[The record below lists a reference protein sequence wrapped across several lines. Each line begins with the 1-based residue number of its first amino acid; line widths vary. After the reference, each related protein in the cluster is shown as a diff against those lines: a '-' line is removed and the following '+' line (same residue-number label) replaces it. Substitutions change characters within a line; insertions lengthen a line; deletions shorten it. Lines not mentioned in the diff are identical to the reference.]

1 VSELPLQLGGVAPQ
15 PRWSLRLT
23 AAATLA
29 VLVIGLLA
37 VKLAQ
42 LQVTDGSRLAAM
54 AQANTIRHLVLEA
67 DRGIIYDRHGA
78 PLVENSPV
86 WSLVVV
92 PAGLPP
98 AARDR
103 AEELVLLARLTGVAE
118 EKLAAQLLNADPF
131 APATVKANLSQA
143 DELAINERLPE
154 LPGAS
159 IAQRSIR
166 RYGEPMVFGHVLGYV
181 GPIDSSHVKSLRA
194 AGYQPD
200 EMVGKVG
207 VEAGLEELLR
217 GTDGWADVEVDARG
231 QVKRVLETQAAVPG
245 HAVYLSLDAALQ
257 RATAASLAAGLAR
270 DHKTAGASVVI
281 DPRTGEVLAM
291 ISLPAYDTNL
301 FTRGISQ
308 ADFSRLLNDP
318 DKPLLNRA
326 IAGQY
331 APGST
336 FKMVTATAGLQEGK
350 ITAETLLAC
359 PPYINVNGWIYHN
372 WASYSLG
379 RMNVARALATSCDT
393 FFYQVASM
401 VGDVTLARYARA
413 YGFGTA
419 KAIEMPGVAAG
430 LVPDRIWKQ
439 LQCGVPDL
447 NSDECRWSEGDTITF
462 GIGQSYLLTTPLNQ
476 AVYVATLA
484 GTPPDHLING
494 RVQCREGGT
503 WAAARGGAVRSVA
516 ITPAAATVVA
526 GGGVVRLRAVL
537 RDSAGN
543 RRVGPAVTWT
553 STAPDVATV
562 ASSYSVTA
570 DVTSSAPGTA
580 TIIATAEGLSG
591 SASITVETI
600 ALASIEAGA
609 YTTCGLTPG
618 GAGYCWGDNTYAELG
633 SGTWAQSAVPQAV
646 AGGLTFA
653 AITVGG
659 VQTCGLTSNGTPHC
673 WGDDVYGELGA
684 GTSVPEVCGGQTD
697 PCSPRPIAVAG
708 GHAFSSISAGWG
720 PTCALT
726 AGGAAYCWGDN
737 SYGQL
742 GIGTGSG
749 PENCRLGPCSRTPV
763 AVQGGPPFV
772 LVSAGAFH
780 VCALTAAGAAYCWG
794 DNIAGELGTGSA
806 TGLVTCAGNPCIP
819 TPTPVAGGLT
829 FTTLRVGFAHTCG
842 RTTDGTWYCWG
853 SNNYG
858 QLGNGTT
865 GPELCQGA
873 YPCSTLPVAVA
884 VGTDF
889 SSVTPGYRHSCGIT
903 SGGAASC
910 WGANSSGQL
919 GDGTFAS
926 DSAAVT
932 VAGGLSFASVSAYV
946 EHTCGITTG
955 GVAYCW
961 GRNTWGELGDGQ
973 QGTDAVPQP
982 IRVAGQTGAVATAA
996 LRAPNGAPAP
1006 GRAPPAP
1013 GRRPSRP

>member
-1 VSELPLQLGGVAPQ
+1 MRSRGSVLKPRQWWLTGLAGALLGCAGETTAPTPSHAVATVVVTPSLDVINPGVSVQLVATLTDATGDTLRDRTITWTGRNHGVATVSP
-15 PRWSLRLT
+15 T
-23 AAATLA
+23 G
-29 VLVIGLLA
+29 LV
-37 VKLAQ
+37 
-42 LQVTDGSRLAAM
+42 S
-54 AQANTIRHLVLEA
+54 
-67 DRGIIYDRHGA
+67 
-78 PLVENSPV
+78 
-86 WSLVVV
+86 
-92 PAGLPP
+92 
-98 AARDR
+98 
-103 AEELVLLARLTGVAE
+103 GVA
-118 EKLAAQLLNADPF
+118 
-131 APATVKANLSQA
+131 
-143 DELAINERLPE
+143 
-154 LPGAS
+154 
-159 IAQRSIR
+159 
-166 RYGEPMVFGHVLGYV
+166 V
-181 GPIDSSHVKSLRA
+181 G
-194 AGYQPD
+194 
-200 EMVGKVG
+200 
-207 VEAGLEELLR
+207 
-217 GTDGWADVEVDARG
+217 W
-231 QVKRVLETQAAVPG
+231 
-245 HAVYLSLDAALQ
+245 
-257 RATAASLAAGLAR
+257 
-270 DHKTAGASVVI
+270 
-281 DPRTGEVLAM
+281 
-291 ISLPAYDTNL
+291 
-301 FTRGISQ
+301 
-308 ADFSRLLNDP
+308 
-318 DKPLLNRA
+318 
-326 IAGQY
+326 
-331 APGST
+331 
-336 FKMVTATAGLQEGK
+336 
-350 ITAETLLAC
+350 
-359 PPYINVNGWIYHN
+359 
-372 WASYSLG
+372 
-379 RMNVARALATSCDT
+379 
-393 FFYQVASM
+393 
-401 VGDVTLARYARA
+401 
-413 YGFGTA
+413 
-419 KAIEMPGVAAG
+419 
-430 LVPDRIWKQ
+430 
-439 LQCGVPDL
+439 
-447 NSDECRWSEGDTITF
+447 DTITATSEGKSGSAVIAVARPRIDISGTWDF
-462 GIGQSYLLTTPLNQ
+462 IDQWHTDGRTCNDTGTFVFVQDGITFTGTKDQVGLCSGLDQSYPTTLSYGVFFGDPILGDT
-476 AVYVATLA
+476 AISFHVAPFDCVYVATLA

-494 RVQCREGGT
+494 PVQCREGGT

>member
-1 VSELPLQLGGVAPQ
+1 MSELPLQLGGVAPQ

-98 AARDR
+98 VARDR

-419 KAIEMPGVAAG
+419 KKIEMPGVTAG

-484 GTPPDHLING
+484 NGGHLLRPTLVHEVRDASG
-494 RVQCREGGT
+494 RVVQTQKAEVT
-503 WAAARGGAVRSVA
+503 SDV
-516 ITPAAATVVA
+516 PA
-526 GGGVVRLRAVL
+526 
-537 RDSAGN
+537 SAGN
-543 RRVGPAVTWT
+543 IQSVREGMRQEINPPYHMNFWFRASGVPADGGGKT
-553 STAPDVATV
+553 
-562 ASSYSVTA
+562 
-570 DVTSSAPGTA
+570 GTA
-580 TIIATAEGLSG
+580 QWGGSGLDLPTH
-591 SASITVETI
+591 AWFVFFAPYAQPEI
-600 ALASIEAGA
+600 ALSVFVER
-609 YTTCGLTPG
+609 
-618 GAGYCWGDNTYAELG
+618 
-633 SGTWAQSAVPQAV
+633 
-646 AGGLTFA
+646 
-653 AITVGG
+653 
-659 VQTCGLTSNGTPHC
+659 
-673 WGDDVYGELGA
+673 GEL
-684 GTSVPEVCGGQTD
+684 SEVQAA
-697 PCSPRPIAVAG
+697 PIGVDITK
-708 GHAFSSISAGWG
+708 FYRDNLSSI
-720 PTCALT
+720 
-726 AGGAAYCWGDN
+726 
-737 SYGQL
+737 
-742 GIGTGSG
+742 
-749 PENCRLGPCSRTPV
+749 
-763 AVQGGPPFV
+763 
-772 LVSAGAFH
+772 
-780 VCALTAAGAAYCWG
+780 
-794 DNIAGELGTGSA
+794 
-806 TGLVTCAGNPCIP
+806 
-819 TPTPVAGGLT
+819 
-829 FTTLRVGFAHTCG
+829 
-842 RTTDGTWYCWG
+842 
-853 SNNYG
+853 
-858 QLGNGTT
+858 
-865 GPELCQGA
+865 
-873 YPCSTLPVAVA
+873 
-884 VGTDF
+884 
-889 SSVTPGYRHSCGIT
+889 
-903 SGGAASC
+903 
-910 WGANSSGQL
+910 
-919 GDGTFAS
+919 
-926 DSAAVT
+926 
-932 VAGGLSFASVSAYV
+932 
-946 EHTCGITTG
+946 
-955 GVAYCW
+955 
-961 GRNTWGELGDGQ
+961 
-973 QGTDAVPQP
+973 
-982 IRVAGQTGAVATAA
+982 
-996 LRAPNGAPAP
+996 
-1006 GRAPPAP
+1006 
-1013 GRRPSRP
+1013 RRQ

>member
-1 VSELPLQLGGVAPQ
+1 MSELPLQLGGVAPQ

-92 PAGLPP
+92 PAGLTP

-181 GPIDSSHVKSLRA
+181 GPIDSSQVKSLRA
-194 AGYQPD
+194 AGYQAD

-231 QVKRVLETQAAVPG
+231 QVKRVLETQTAVPG

-401 VGDVTLARYARA
+401 VGDVTLARYARVWSR
-413 YGFGTA
+413 TA
-419 KAIEMPGVAAG
+419 SGSSCNAG
-430 LVPDRIWKQ
+430 SR
-439 LQCGVPDL
+439 
-447 NSDECRWSEGDTITF
+447 
-462 GIGQSYLLTTPLNQ
+462 
-476 AVYVATLA
+476 
-484 GTPPDHLING
+484 
-494 RVQCREGGT
+494 
-503 WAAARGGAVRSVA
+503 
-516 ITPAAATVVA
+516 
-526 GGGVVRLRAVL
+526 
-537 RDSAGN
+537 
-543 RRVGPAVTWT
+543 T
-553 STAPDVATV
+553 STRTNAVGARATQ
-562 ASSYSVTA
+562 SR
-570 DVTSSAPGTA
+570 
-580 TIIATAEGLSG
+580 
-591 SASITVETI
+591 SAS
-600 ALASIEAGA
+600 AS
-609 YTTCGLTPG
+609 
-618 GAGYCWGDNTYAELG
+618 
-633 SGTWAQSAVPQAV
+633 
-646 AGGLTFA
+646 
-653 AITVGG
+653 
-659 VQTCGLTSNGTPHC
+659 
-673 WGDDVYGELGA
+673 
-684 GTSVPEVCGGQTD
+684 
-697 PCSPRPIAVAG
+697 
-708 GHAFSSISAGWG
+708 
-720 PTCALT
+720 PTC
-726 AGGAAYCWGDN
+726 
-737 SYGQL
+737 
-742 GIGTGSG
+742 
-749 PENCRLGPCSRTPV
+749 
-763 AVQGGPPFV
+763 
-772 LVSAGAFH
+772 
-780 VCALTAAGAAYCWG
+780 
-794 DNIAGELGTGSA
+794 
-806 TGLVTCAGNPCIP
+806 
-819 TPTPVAGGLT
+819 
-829 FTTLRVGFAHTCG
+829 
-842 RTTDGTWYCWG
+842 
-853 SNNYG
+853 
-858 QLGNGTT
+858 
-865 GPELCQGA
+865 
-873 YPCSTLPVAVA
+873 
-884 VGTDF
+884 
-889 SSVTPGYRHSCGIT
+889 
-903 SGGAASC
+903 
-910 WGANSSGQL
+910 
-919 GDGTFAS
+919 
-926 DSAAVT
+926 
-932 VAGGLSFASVSAYV
+932 
-946 EHTCGITTG
+946 
-955 GVAYCW
+955 
-961 GRNTWGELGDGQ
+961 
-973 QGTDAVPQP
+973 
-982 IRVAGQTGAVATAA
+982 
-996 LRAPNGAPAP
+996 
-1006 GRAPPAP
+1006 
-1013 GRRPSRP
+1013 